1 MFGTKAKNKRVPM
14 MAGNWKMN
22 KTVVEAVDLTQKLSY
37 EFNDKSFASVEIVL
51 CPPFTDIQAV
61 RNILDFDKS
70 IMKLGAQDVHWEES
84 GAYTGCISAKMLNSF
99 KCDYCIIGHSERREY
114 FHETDEDINKKA
126 KALFAHG
133 ITPIM
138 CCGESLE
145 VRDAGN
151 TLAFVTNQIRAG
163 LAGIEAKNIANMV
176 IAYEPI
182 WAIGT
187 GRTATPQQAQEVCT
201 EIRAT
206 VTAIA
211 GETAAQ
217 SVRILYGGSM
227 KPANVELFMP
237 MADIDG
243 GLIGGAA
250 LDARDF
256 TDLVYGAAK

>member
-1 MFGTKAKNKRVPM
+1 MKPIKKGRTPM

-22 KTVVEAVDLTQKLSY
+22 KTPVEAIDLAQKLSY
-37 EFNDKSFASVEIVL
+37 EFNDKRFNKVEMVL
-51 CPPFTDIQAV
+51 CPPFVDIQAV
-61 RNILDFDKS
+61 RNVLDMDKS
-70 IMKLGAQDVHWEES
+70 NIKLGAQDVHWEDC
-84 GAYTGCISAKMLNSF
+84 GAYTGCVSAPMLAAL

-126 KALFAHG
+126 IALFARG

-145 VRDAGN
+145 IRDAGN
-151 TLAFVTNQIRAG
+151 TIEFVVSQIKAG
-163 LAGIEAKNIANMV
+163 LKNISADYIKNIV

-187 GRTATPQQAQEVCT
+187 GRTATPEQAQEVCSA
-201 EIRAT
+201 IRET
-206 VTAIA
+206 IVQIA
-211 GETAAQ
+211 GQDAAQ

-227 KPANVELFMP
+227 KPANVEMFMP
-237 MADIDG
+237 MPDIDG

-250 LDARDF
+250 LSAKDFRD
-256 TDLVYGAAK
+256 LIYGAAK